1 MNACKGGWRA
11 LSTLQPPRAEAW
23 RPPTAADFDFAIGRS
38 GNRPHFV
45 SRGRLL
51 QTSTTWQRSAAP
63 ASCGGF
69 RLRLRTKWKSAVP
82 VPRGRLLQTST
93 TWQLAAAP
101 ASYGGF
107 RLRLRTK
114 WKSAALRAPQPTPSA
129 FNHTAAVRGA
139 GELRRISISLAY
151 QVEFGRTSRPVP
163 DSVTPPGRMCTRS
176 CRLGAHLA
184 RSPVPRAVASLAA
197 GPLAPPYPPIWRVS
211 GPVPGRM
218 CTLSPRPS
226 AHFAR
231 SVTAAPAGDIVV
243 RSIVLAAPHAA

>member
-1 MNACKGGWRA
+1 MLMTVKTMRRLTSCCRMNACKGGWCA

-69 RLRLRTKWKSAVP
+69 RLRLRTKWKSA
-82 VPRGRLLQTST
+82 
-93 TWQLAAAP
+93 
-101 ASYGGF
+101 
-107 RLRLRTK
+107 
-114 WKSAALRAPQPTPSA
+114 ALRAPQPTPSA

-139 GELRRISISLAY
+139 GELRRISISPRE

-176 CRLGAHLA
+176 CPLGAHLA